1 MQNNKAYQL
10 YHSLSYHSCMIN
22 SWNSIWNINCKCT
35 AHRISL
41 SLTPFQ
47 VICKIILWIW
57 RFLKIQKLTFAVDTK
72 LMSWWAY
79 FKLYICYNFLLKY
92 SACFSRILLLNN
104 FSFLGLY
111 ILCHMLV
118 VSCSKKRVVLQ
129 TQVYLYWKQFSVIF
143 WRILLV

>member
-47 VICKIILWIW
+47 VICKIIIIWIW
-57 RFLKIQKLTFAVDTK
+57 RFLKIQILTFAVDTK

-104 FSFLGLY
+104 FSFLGLCLY
-111 ILCHMLV
+111 FLAQKRELFYNTNLLLKAVFCNILKNFT
-118 VSCSKKRVVLQ
+118 SIE
-129 TQVYLYWKQFSVIF
+129 LYM
-143 WRILLV
+143 